1 MPGAIEVFMFAIVY
15 QNCAQGPGARFYCY
29 FTAHLT
35 RTRAKCRC
43 TRLTT
48 DQLFSPVK
56 PSLMVCRGSTLLDK
70 SVKSMKGDSLEAGWV
85 QVIHLHVSCSAW

>member
-15 QNCAQGPGARFYCY
+15 QNCSQGPGARFYRY
-29 FTAHLT
+29 LTTQLT

-43 TRLTT
+43 TWLTT
-48 DQLFSPVK
+48 DQIFSPVK

-70 SVKSMKGDSLEAGWV
+70 SVKILKGDSLEAG
-85 QVIHLHVSCSAW
+85 